1 MVGEPGASELM
12 RDSITVSTRSREVL
26 VDITQQVRQVVDRS
40 GIRDGLVSVYVQGAT
55 AGIMIQENWDESVQT
70 DVVNLLAKLIPQGV
84 WLHDRQD
91 GNGDSH
97 LKAGLVGPSETVP
110 VIDGKLGLSTWQNIF
125 LCEFD
130 GPRSERRVVCTL
142 IEDSGQ

>member
-1 MVGEPGASELM
+1 
-12 RDSITVSTRSREVL
+12 
-26 VDITQQVRQVVDRS
+26 
-40 GIRDGLVSVYVQGAT
+40 
-55 AGIMIQENWDESVQT
+55 
-70 DVVNLLAKLIPQGV
+70 V

-110 VIDGKLGLSTWQNIF
+110 VIDGELGLSTWQNIF

-130 GPRSERRVVCTL
+130 GPRPERRVVVTV
-142 IEDSGQ
+142 IADS